1 MSLQRRLALTLVL
14 SAVPLVFGLAWLRG
28 EMAKRAD
35 VDALRDI
42 LLNRVAVI
50 GRERCEAEP
59 SLFFEPRFPGP
70 GPGAGDGNRPGRR
83 PGDRPV
89 DRPGFRQGAPFG
101 LRGGRPARA
110 VGFRGLEVFLYDHEF
125 TPAGS
130 FAPPFPAELKSAL
143 SGGERLASQRTPLDP
158 PSDPDTLDEPALE
171 VLDVALRTEWDEGP
185 CAIVLA
191 RRVAPTLPLVSLGQ
205 AAASIPLVV
214 GLIAAVWVASGPL
227 VRRVRALTNAVKRAS
242 EAGYAVPVPE
252 RGRDEITDLARAF
265 NEAGT
270 RIRAQLTSLEQR
282 DRTLREFLANT
293 THDVMIPL
301 TVLQGH
307 LSQLQREAAADGATP
322 QSALL
327 GAVQEVQYMASL
339 LSNLS
344 AVAKLEN
351 PDQLVQRHPVDLNA
365 LVERV
370 VERHRPVAT
379 PSGVTIEFA
388 VPEVPITVMGD
399 VTLIEQAV
407 SNVVH
412 NAVRYNHAGGH
423 VAVVLD
429 ASSAGQHGFTLR
441 VVDDGPGVASE
452 ALPRLAERRYRDE
465 HARQRNPHGLG
476 LGLSIARQVAER
488 HGFGFDIRAS
498 ESGGLE
504 VEFSSRP

>member
-1 MSLQRRLALTLVL
+1 MSLQRRLVLILVL
-14 SAVPLVFGLAWLRG
+14 SAVPLVLGLAWLRG

-35 VDALRDI
+35 VDALRDV

-59 SLFFEPRFPGP
+59 ALFFEPRFPGA
-70 GPGAGDGNRPGRR
+70 GPGAGIGPGRR
-83 PGDRPV
+83 PIDRPG
-89 DRPGFRQGAPFG
+89 DRPGFRQGGPFG
-101 LRGGRPARA
+101 SRGGRPARA
-110 VGFRGLEVFLYDHEF
+110 VGFRGLEVFLYDHQF
-125 TPAGS
+125 APAGS
-130 FAPPFPAELKSAL
+130 FAPTFPAELKSAL
-143 SGGERLASQRTPLDP
+143 AGAERFASRRTRVDPLLD
-158 PSDPDTLDEPALE
+158 LDEPDAPALE
-171 VLDVALRTEWDEGP
+171 ILDVALRTEWNEGP

-191 RRVAPTLPLVSLGQ
+191 RRVAPALPLVSVGQ
-205 AAASIPLVV
+205 ATASIPLVI

-307 LSQLQREAAADGATP
+307 LSQLQRDAAAGGVAP
-322 QSALL
+322 ESSLV
-327 GAVQEVQYMASL
+327 GAVQEAQYMASL

-388 VPEVPITVMGD
+388 VPEVPITVVGD

-412 NAVRYNHAGGH
+412 NAVRYNHPGGH

-429 ASSAGQHGFTLR
+429 ASGHGQQGFTLR
-441 VVDDGPGVASE
+441 VADDGPGVAPE

-488 HGFGFDIRAS
+488 HGFAFDIRAS

-504 VEFSSRP
+504 VVFSARA